1 LKRVIAGVALVGL
14 ALLAYFLFRGDD
26 EASAESKYDGV
37 HLCAPSQQEAA
48 TVAAGKDGSPPTP
61 SGNLDLEPSRT
72 KGPLFAQNASAW
84 GGEEYDHG
92 AEQDVGCGQTIAQCG
107 CAMTSVA
114 TILAL
119 FQLMTT
125 PDGQEL
131 NPSTLNGWFNEG
143 AQLTNGGWVS
153 QGYAYGNV
161 VWTAVNNF
169 SAAIP
174 GLERGQSVRFS
185 GWGSGDE
192 NEIRDQLRKGNK
204 VSIEVPGHYVA
215 GIGLQGDTILIN
227 DPAYADRV
235 TLDAYA
241 GRVRSSRIYEP
252 STDLSGIMISVPAD
266 QKVQIKDS
274 QGRVVGTLGGGDP
287 EDRQKS
293 AKLDIP
299 GAQYHFEEAWR
310 DPTCTERPPR
320 PGQGVNSIFIPN
332 PADGNYT
339 VEVLGARDTA
349 VVVYL
354 YDKSGNLRM
363 ITREGAD
370 RLDFSFTYGGGGGGG
385 GGAVTP
391 TPTSTGT
398 ITPTP
403 TPTPTPTLPPG
414 VLPPEEQTGVTPEP
428 EGPTVTP
435 TPGVTVTP
443 TATAT
448 VTPTGTIG
456 QTPGLVSISTPT
468 VELLPNG
475 LQGQTCG
482 TRISWNALGEA
493 SSTIQLLRNGIVVY
507 TTTPG
512 QRTYLDQFSVGSKSY
527 VVRGTNSAGAVTTT
541 QSVNVN
547 PWCLQSFNVTVY
559 GSINCDGTC
568 YGYAWN
574 VVGNVTGFVE
584 IYLRVG
590 SGGFEQE
597 DSVTLSPQ
605 LYERHASL
613 FEQCAGTGH
622 RIVVGVGSVEVT
634 SNIKTIPPLDPYYC
648 PPPGPD

>member
-1 LKRVIAGVALVGL
+1 
-14 ALLAYFLFRGDD
+14 
-26 EASAESKYDGV
+26 
-37 HLCAPSQQEAA
+37 
-48 TVAAGKDGSPPTP
+48 
-61 SGNLDLEPSRT
+61 
-72 KGPLFAQNASAW
+72 
-84 GGEEYDHG
+84 
-92 AEQDVGCGQTIAQCG
+92 
-107 CAMTSVA
+107 
-114 TILAL
+114 
-119 FQLMTT
+119 
-125 PDGQEL
+125 
-131 NPSTLNGWFNEG
+131 
-143 AQLTNGGWVS
+143 
-153 QGYAYGNV
+153 
-161 VWTAVNNF
+161 
-169 SAAIP
+169 
-174 GLERGQSVRFS
+174 LERGQSVRFS

-370 RLDFSFTYGGGGGGG
+370 KLDFSFTYGGGGGGG

-428 EGPTVTP
+428 EVPTVTP

-448 VTPTGTIG
+448 VTPTGTLT
-456 QTPGLVSISTPT
+456 QTPGLVSVSDPAAVIQP
-468 VELLPNG
+468 VG
-475 LQGQTCG
+475 IGQTCG
-482 TRISWNALGEA
+482 VQVSWNALGQ
-493 SSTIQLLRNGIVVY
+493 TNDMVQLIRNGTVIY

-512 QRTYLDQFSVGSKSY
+512 QRTYLDPFGAAGPGTRTYQLKGTSSGGGTTMSN
-527 VVRGTNSAGAVTTT
+527 VVS
-541 QSVNVN
+541 VN
-547 PWCLQSFNVTVY
+547 PWCLQSFNV
-559 GSINCDGTC
+559 SITFTCDEYC
-568 YGYAWN
+568 YHYVWN
-574 VVGNVTGFVE
+574 VQGFVTGTVE
-584 IYLRVG
+584 IFQKVGAGSFVSILEGPIPMSPHFWDDRINSQNPCISSQHYIILRV
-590 SGGFEQE
+590 
-597 DSVTLSPQ
+597 
-605 LYERHASL
+605 
-613 FEQCAGTGH
+613 AGQQ
-622 RIVVGVGSVEVT
+622 VT
-634 SNIKTIPPLDPYYC
+634 SPVVSLAPMFCPTPTPTTPPI
-648 PPPGPD
+648 G